1 LAAQLWPK
9 ATIKAVVLAARSKG
23 SNGVVGSKG
32 SKIAILV
39 LRTALTVRG
48 SQDGGGSRDDAG

>member
-1 LAAQLWPK
+1 MAAQLWPK
-9 ATIKAVVLAARSKG
+9 ATIKAVVLAAGSKG

-39 LRTALTVRG
+39 HRTALTVRG
-48 SQDGGGSRDDAG
+48 SRDGGGSSGGAG